1 MPDTATAAER
11 PGLVWEAEGEVPEGV
26 KVGISYLRVSTVA
39 QSKRAGS
46 TDEGYS
52 IPAQREAN
60 RNKAASVGAVV
71 VAEFLDKGESAK
83 AANRPGLQALLAY
96 LTEHPNIDFVI
107 IPKVDRWARNR
118 YDDALLGIA
127 VKKAGAQL
135 VSATENIDD
144 TPSGQ
149 LVHGILA
156 VIADFYVRNLAAEA
170 LKGMTQK
177 AKLGGTPHKAKIGY
191 LNVRRTVEGYE
202 IRTVAVDPERAP
214 HVTWAFE
221 AYATG
226 EYSLSRLLHELT
238 ERGLRTVPGRKR
250 PSRPLQRSYLA
261 NILRSR
267 YYLGFVTFKGIE
279 YKGDH
284 ERLVTPEV
292 FERVQTLLDANRQ
305 GEKRQKHHHYLKSTL
320 WCEHCGSRLCFARC
334 RGHGGVYDY
343 FFCLGKQRGV
353 PCSQRHLPV
362 DEIEAEVERVYDR
375 VSLTPEEAATVADAV
390 RAKLDGQRERQDKE
404 AEQQRRRLARL
415 SDERAKLLQ
424 AHYADAVPLDLLR
437 SEQHR
442 ITREITNAEAT
453 LTTCEAVL
461 PELDTT
467 MTRALALATDC
478 KTTYRTS
485 GHHDRRDLNR
495 FFFDRLRVAENKT
508 VAEVRPTE
516 PMSYLFDRSLP
527 NRLDEEI
534 EDPDPSSWGRGLRIT
549 TLVGERGL
557 EPPRPKAVTSPSS

>member
-1 MPDTATAAER
+1 MSDTATVER
-11 PGLVWEAEGEVPEGV
+11 PGLVWEADEDVPEGV

-46 TDEGYS
+46 ADEGYS

-60 RNKAASVGAVV
+60 RNKAGSLGAVI
-71 VAEFLDKGESAK
+71 VAEFLDIGESAK
-83 AANRPGLQALLAY
+83 AADRPGLQEALAY
-96 LTEHPNIDFVI
+96 LVEHPNIDFVI

-127 VKKAGAQL
+127 VKKSGAQL
-135 VSATENIDD
+135 VSATENIDE

-156 VIADFYVRNLAAEA
+156 VIADFYSRNLATEA
-170 LKGMTQK
+170 MKGMTQK
-177 AKLGGTPHKAKIGY
+177 AKLGGTPHKTRIGY
-191 LNVRRTVEGYE
+191 LNVRETIDGFEVRTV
-202 IRTVAVDPERAP
+202 VVDPERGP
-214 HVTWAFE
+214 HITWAFE

-238 ERGLRTVPGRKR
+238 ERGLRTVPSRKR

-261 NILRSR
+261 NLLRSR
-267 YYLGFVTFKGIE
+267 YYLGYVPFNGVE
-279 YKGDH
+279 YKGEH
-284 ERLVTPEV
+284 EPLVTPEV
-292 FERVQTLLDANRQ
+292 FEQVQAVLDANRQ
-305 GEKRQKHHHYLKSTL
+305 GEKRQKHHHYLKSTV
-320 WCEHCGSRLCFARC
+320 WCEHCESRLCFARC
-334 RGHGGVYDY
+334 RGHGGLYDY

-353 PCSQRHLPV
+353 PCFQRHLPV

-375 VSLTPEEAATVADAV
+375 VSLTPEEAAKLAGAV
-390 RAKLDGQRERQDKE
+390 RVKLDGQRERHDKE

-415 SDERAKLLQ
+415 RDERAKLLQ

-442 ITREITNAEAT
+442 ISREMTNAEAR
-453 LTTCEAVL
+453 LVTCEAVL

-495 FFFDRLRVAENKT
+495 FFFDRLLVAESKSVT
-508 VAEVRPTE
+508 EVRPTE
-516 PMSYLFDRSLP
+516 PMRYLFDRSLP
-527 NRLDEEI
+527 ERLEDEI
-534 EDPDPSSWGRGLRIT
+534 DDPDPTSWDQGSRIT
-549 TLVGERGL
+549 VLVGVTGL
-557 EPPRPKAVTSPSS
+557 EPVTSAV